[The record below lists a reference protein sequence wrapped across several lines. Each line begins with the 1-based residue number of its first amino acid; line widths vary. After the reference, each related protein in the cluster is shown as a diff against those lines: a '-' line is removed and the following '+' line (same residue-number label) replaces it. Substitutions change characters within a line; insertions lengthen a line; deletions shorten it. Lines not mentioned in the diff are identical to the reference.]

1 MWNKAW
7 NKQGELKRSLKVLE
21 GLFKIK
27 LCTPKTIKALKI
39 KALSKKLEVSSG
51 FEPLWKLLQSSA

>member
-7 NKQGELKRSLKVLE
+7 NKQDELKRSLKVLG

-27 LCTPKTIKALKI
+27 LCTLKTLKALKI